1 MSVLQPP
8 PMRSFQV
15 FAAMSAGESEAFF
28 EKVKQAAPAIFA
40 QSVHTAAAALK
51 TRPAS
56 MMKQPFVKQVAG
68 VRRALSRVAANAIA
82 DETLATYFL
91 EVRKELLIEWLDQIG
106 IEHDGGSLAEDS
118 PEEPPPAALKEAVD
132 KFRSADDDP
141 DRELLLRAFASQTS
155 IEWPTLD
162 ERIAEKLA

>member
-1 MSVLQPP
+1 
-8 PMRSFQV
+8 MRSFQV
-15 FAAMSAGESEAFF
+15 FAAMSADESEAFF
-28 EKVKQAAPAIFA
+28 GKVKQAAPSIFA
-40 QSVHTAAAALK
+40 ESIHAAAAALK

-56 MMKQPFVKQVAG
+56 MMKQPFDKQVAG
-68 VRRALSRVAANAIA
+68 VRRALSRVAANPIA
-82 DETLATYFL
+82 DETLAMYFL

-106 IEHDGGSLAEDS
+106 IEHDEGSLTADS
-118 PEEPPPAALKEAVD
+118 PEEPSAAALEEAIA

-141 DRELLLRAFASQTS
+141 DRELLLRAFASQAS